1 MEQLST
7 SLLADLLTEKIKRD
21 TSESYSQFSNILN
34 ALTEDKNTTEE
45 LKQFEHIFDKFI
57 PELDVA
63 ISSRGHEDI
72 MNMKATLLDLF
83 ANDLSFKSIY
93 LLSYALSNKTEY
105 THLSRFIDPVSYWAP
120 VIKSNELLTN
130 AC

>member
-21 TSESYSQFSNILN
+21 TSDSYGQFVNILN
-34 ALTEDKNTTEE
+34 ELTEDKNTMEE
-45 LKQFEHIFDKFI
+45 LKQFEHIFDKFL
-57 PELDVA
+57 PQLDLA
-63 ISSRGHEDI
+63 ISIRGHEDI

-93 LLSYALSNKTEY
+93 LLSHALATRTEH
-105 THLSRFIDPVSYWAP
+105 THLSQFIQPVSYWAP
-120 VIKSNELLTN
+120 VIKSTELLTD